1 MPRPSR
7 GAQTPCKTRGKL
19 FYPAIGLILLI
30 SKVVRGSRA
39 VPSQDATLTRCAPQR
54 RSIWRNKKDHFGR
67 ANLFYIDE
75 QEIITYTAG
84 VMIEV
89 AVLEFHALA
98 CQASWS
104 LDAGISLNAAETS
117 FRRFST
123 CRIFGSVC

>member
-1 MPRPSR
+1 MPNLIPAAIQPEPRSKTRNLQAYVCGGKSSTATGTTKSIPTPSR
-7 GAQTPCKTRGKL
+7 WIVY
-19 FYPAIGLILLI
+19 F
-30 SKVVRGSRA
+30 
-39 VPSQDATLTRCAPQR
+39 LTNP
-54 RSIWRNKKDHFGR
+54 
-67 ANLFYIDE
+67 NLFYIDE